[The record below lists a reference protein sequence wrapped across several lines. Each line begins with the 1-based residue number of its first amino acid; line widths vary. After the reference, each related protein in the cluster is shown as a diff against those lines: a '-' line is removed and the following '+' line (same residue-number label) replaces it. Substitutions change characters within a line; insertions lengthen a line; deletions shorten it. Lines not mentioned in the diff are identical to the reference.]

1 LIKSIFI
8 KKNKNITKWI
18 FSLTVFMTILL
29 FYIKISYIFAK
40 IIKNEKRNIMKKI
53 IYLLFCFFAL
63 ASCKKE
69 LITINSSNDY
79 TIFGD
84 SISVDKAISNEDML
98 AQYNKLKP
106 GDTLNIKFKSKIK
119 KVCQKKGCW
128 MTLELPSGREA
139 FVKFKDY
146 AFFVPKNAQN
156 EEVIIN
162 GKAFVSIETVE
173 ELKHYAKDE
182 GKSQAAIDSI
192 VSPKTNY
199 SFMADGVL
207 IKK

>member
-1 LIKSIFI
+1 
-8 KKNKNITKWI
+8 
-18 FSLTVFMTILL
+18 
-29 FYIKISYIFAK
+29 
-40 IIKNEKRNIMKKI
+40 MKKI
-53 IYLLFCFFAL
+53 VYLLICFFAL
-63 ASCKKE
+63 TSCKKE
-69 LITINSSNDY
+69 TITSKSSNDY
-79 TIFGD
+79 AIFGD
-84 SISVDKAISNEDML
+84 SISADKAITNEEML
-98 AQYNKLKP
+98 VQYDKLKP
-106 GDTLNIKFKSKIK
+106 GDTLNIKFKSKINS
-119 KVCQKKGCW
+119 VCQKKGCW
-128 MTLELPSGREA
+128 MTLELPSGKEA

-156 EEVIIN
+156 DEVIVN

-192 VSPKTNY
+192 VAPKTNY